1 MIELVSLRVMLRELL
16 VSMNFHVLH
25 PFNTTQLNAF
35 FALVIT
41 QMSITSLHVLFQGLL
56 DVWVHILVCIL
67 KHNMQAFEEVENRL
81 TLLTNNA

>member
-41 QMSITSLHVLFQGLL
+41 QMSITSLHVLHVRISRSIRCMGAYIG
-56 DVWVHILVCIL
+56 VYS
-67 KHNMQAFEEVENRL
+67 QA
-81 TLLTNNA
+81 